1 MDNEKFN
8 GTYKKNVNKKTQTI
22 YVQRSCV
29 RILLVY
35 VYGGGPYFEFSFS
48 SLLYICI
55 HTHNKNDLMF
65 TENKI
70 NVGLPWWPSS

>member
-1 MDNEKFN
+1 MNLTFKWSLLLIESDVSK
-8 GTYKKNVNKKTQTI
+8 TNVCHRGG
-22 YVQRSCV
+22 YV

-35 VYGGGPYFEFSFS
+35 IYGGGPYFEFSFS